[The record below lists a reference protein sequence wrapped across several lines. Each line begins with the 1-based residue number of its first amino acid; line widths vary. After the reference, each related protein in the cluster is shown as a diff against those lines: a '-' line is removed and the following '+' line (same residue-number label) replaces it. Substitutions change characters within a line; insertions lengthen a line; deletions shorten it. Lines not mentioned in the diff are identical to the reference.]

1 MNRPE
6 FIPTISRHGV
16 ATLPQMLERTASQF
30 PRKGIIHISPL
41 DGTEDLQT
49 YAELRDESRAVARL
63 LLAKGWRPGDVCLF
77 VLSDSRAFVTL
88 FWGCQQAG
96 IVPAPLAPLQGN
108 HGDSLEASK
117 IRHVA
122 SMLRRPIL
130 FESRDDKRVRTL
142 QALATEA
149 AVPLLYA
156 DELLVEATLGLHAD
170 QELPA
175 VTETDLVVVQY
186 SSGSTGMPKGV
197 ELTHR
202 NLLANIEAQITF
214 TRAEP
219 DDVLI
224 SWLPYFHDFGLFW
237 SHLSALYHGMKQV
250 RMDPAHF
257 ARRPMLWLE
266 KAQSHCAT
274 LTNTTP
280 TALDHL
286 IANIELK
293 LQRGPLTGLD
303 LSALRAIL
311 IGAEMI
317 NASACR
323 RLVELLGPYGLG
335 DQPFV
340 TGYGLTETTVVATA
354 TPCGTPLLTRH
365 IDRRAM
371 TDDRLA
377 VTAPAG
383 ATDATEFT
391 SVGPGVAFCAV
402 RVVDEHRS
410 ELPPNHIGVIEIA
423 GENVTRGYYLN
434 PEATKEALRDD
445 WLDSGDT
452 GFIDED
458 GHLYITGRAKELIIV
473 NGHNYY
479 PYDLEQIA
487 RRAPDASR
495 ILKHVTICGYWHPGR
510 RRDEIALF
518 YVPARLPEAEIELA
532 LARINARIADY
543 AGFALDRV
551 VELTNRD
558 VPRTSSGKVMRRVLS
573 DRLLAGSYADRPAPS
588 DADARSGRENTA
600 QEPPASP
607 EAIRAALAEL
617 WQAVLKLD
625 GRRFADDDH
634 LFHLGSDSIK
644 AALLQGRLE
653 ELFQLRLESN
663 FPYLRPTFGEQA
675 AYFIGRDRSVVSPA
689 NEMETILRTVVAD
702 TLETKPEE
710 VGVTHPLLR
719 LCDDLQRMTELLS
732 EVRRVFELP
741 PDAAIRGNTIREMAA
756 NLSRQ
761 LELGRPEK
769 QHRPFPLMNFQ
780 ETLYFHLK
788 GFVRNEPS
796 RLSCFIFI
804 DLVLEGEIEPER
816 LAHAF
821 DRAIADHPVLRAII
835 DESGERPHM
844 QVLEHVQPF
853 TLTTVDLRGLTSPEQ
868 EQRLTARGREL
879 NDIRFDVA
887 RWPLFLCELYR
898 VGDHEHRLLFHI
910 DHLLVDGF
918 SFMHLLEAV
927 LVHYDREATG
937 LPARSRSDGALEF
950 RDYVLIERFR
960 QRTLSYERDMAFQ
973 MDVFTDLPPK
983 ATLPFKR
990 DPASIDP
997 VLFDTHYQMLD
1008 ATTIDNLNRIAR
1020 TQGVSL
1026 NSLLLAAW
1034 FKLVNLW
1041 SNQGD
1046 LVINMPVFNREQYFT
1061 GARAVMGSFIDIFP
1075 VRIRTD
1081 FAEPLMAIAR
1091 KVERFTRELMR
1102 SPVSSI
1108 DLSRRLAARDGA
1120 AAASMSNL
1128 IFSNSIGV
1136 YGGEFRQLKGVKVS
1150 RPRFRTGAPGTF
1162 IDLVLYDYEGE
1173 TYINWN
1179 YMRDLMDPGFIETL
1193 ALQFGHLLDDLCAV
1207 DTANALDTPF
1217 TGEGLMLPHQ
1227 RDQLERLV
1235 APPTP
1240 YPSATTIQA
1249 EIEAVVD
1256 TDREALALTFENERI
1271 SYAELD
1277 RRANRV
1283 AHALRGMGTGRNQFV
1298 ALLFSRSS
1306 DMLAAQLGVLKAGAA
1321 YVPIDPEV
1329 PRQRLAYLLRDSG
1342 ARVLLTQTRHLEA
1355 ALEGGEELERV
1366 ILLDKELT
1374 DAKTPVNTEGTTLL
1388 GREFI
1393 NSQPD
1398 SRPEAESGPDDLA
1411 YMIYTSGSTGDP
1423 KGVMIRHRNILNFLH
1438 WVRRYYALGPTDQL
1452 ALVTSYAFDMTL
1464 ASNWAPLMS
1473 GATLHVL
1480 DDDKTRDVETLLRFI
1495 SDKKITLLNVTPSH
1509 FSLLA
1514 SARAYLD
1521 LPPLPMVEDM
1531 RIMLGGETI
1540 RRTDLNLWLE
1550 HYPGHRFINE
1560 YGPTEASV
1568 ASSFFP
1574 IPVNADNR
1582 VELDV
1587 IPIGGPLD
1595 NNHLYIVDGND
1606 RRCLPGVAGELCI
1619 GGVGVAVGYHN
1630 KPERTAKSF
1639 VPDPFAGDGSMMYR
1653 TGDRARLREDG
1664 TVEFL
1669 GREDHQINLR
1679 GYRIEAGEVEA
1690 ALRRHPDVAQA
1701 IVTTR
1706 PDTSGAAQLVA
1717 FCTST
1722 SGSPFQSAALR
1733 EFLGDTLPA
1742 YMVPAHFQHIAAIP
1756 TSASGKADLK
1766 ALPAVTFDSA
1776 PNPGHLAPRDALEQR
1791 LAGIWTELLGDRN
1804 IGIRDT
1810 FWNLGGDSL
1819 KAMRLIVR
1827 YREDGIEGFGLR
1839 EVFAHDTIEKSAAFL
1854 TTKTPSTAE
1863 VPSLLVALAS
1873 PPAATR
1879 RFVLF
1884 PYACGN
1890 ASAFVEL
1897 ARHLPA
1903 DAEILAVSPAEP
1915 SAAPQAVASIAELG
1929 SAVASH
1935 LRMLPELPTVLVGYS
1950 YGGYLAFDTARRLEA
1965 AGAPG
1970 HHLAIVAANPP
1981 GVTTEL
1987 DWIAINDDQTILD
2000 YSRRVYG
2007 FDPDGL
2013 APTER
2018 DAYLALLRQQTLS
2031 MVKYEF
2037 GEALP
2042 ASTPTTILTGEE
2054 EEDEGIREG
2063 ADAWRGIVPH
2073 ARFATLPGRHML
2085 IKSHPQALASRLN
2098 ALATTRLP
2106 G

>member
-6 FIPTISRHGV
+6 PEPSFTRHDV
-16 ATLPQMLERTASQF
+16 AALPQMLERTAYLY
-30 PRKGIIHISPL
+30 PDKAIVHVSPL
-41 DGTEDLQT
+41 DGSEDLQT
-49 YAELRDESRAVARL
+49 YAELQNQSRMVARL
-63 LLAKGWRPGDVCLF
+63 LLAKGWRPGDLCLF

-88 FWGCQQAG
+88 FWGCQLAG

-108 HGDSLEASK
+108 QTDSLEADK

-122 SMLRRPIL
+122 TMLRRPIL
-130 FESRDDKRVRTL
+130 FDSRDDKRANTL
-142 QALATEA
+142 QTLAA
-149 AVPLLYA
+149 GASVPLLYA
-156 DELLVEATLGLHAD
+156 DELLVEASLGLHAD
-170 QELPA
+170 QELPT

-219 DDVLI
+219 GDVLI

-266 KAQSHCAT
+266 KAQAHGAT

-303 LSALRAIL
+303 LSQLRAIL

-317 NASACR
+317 NAAACR
-323 RLVELLGPYGLG
+323 RLIKLLSPYGLG
-335 DQPFV
+335 DQPFI

-354 TPCGTPLLTRH
+354 VPWGTPLTARR

-371 TDDRLA
+371 TDDKLA
-377 VTAPAG
+377 VDARAE
-383 ATDATEFT
+383 AIDATEFT
-391 SVGPGVAFCAV
+391 SVGPAVAFCAV
-402 RVVDEHRS
+402 RVVDERRN
-410 ELPPNHIGVIEIA
+410 ELPPDHIGLIEIA
-423 GENVTRGYYLN
+423 GENVTHGYYRN
-434 PEATKEALRDD
+434 PEETQQALRSG
-445 WLDSGDT
+445 WLDSGDM
-452 GFIDED
+452 GFMDKN

-487 RRAPDASR
+487 LRVPDAER
-495 ILKHVTICGYWHPGR
+495 VLKHVTICGYWHPGR
-510 RRDEIALF
+510 QRDEIALF
-518 YVPARLPEAEIELA
+518 YVPARLPKAEIEQTLA
-532 LARINARIADY
+532 SINTRVADY
-543 AGFALDRV
+543 AGFPLDRV
-551 VELTNRD
+551 VEMANRD
-558 VPRTSSGKVMRRVLS
+558 IPRTSSGKVMRRVLT
-573 DRLLAGSYADRPAPS
+573 DRLLAGSYGDRPPTE
-588 DADARSGRENTA
+588 ADSCSLREDRP

-607 EAIRAALAEL
+607 EAIRAALTEL
-617 WQAVLKLD
+617 WQQVLKLD
-625 GRRFADDDH
+625 GRRFADHDH

-675 AYFIGRDRSVVSPA
+675 TYFINRDRSVIPPA
-689 NEMETILRTVVAD
+689 SEMETILRTVVAD
-702 TLETKPEE
+702 TLEITPEQ

-719 LCDDLQRMTELLS
+719 LCDDFQRMTDLLS
-732 EVRRVFELP
+732 EVRRVFELS
-741 PDAAIRGNTIREMAA
+741 PDAAVNGNTIREMAE
-756 NLSRQ
+756 NLAWQ
-761 LELGRPEK
+761 MELGQPK
-769 QHRPFPLMNFQ
+769 TQHRPFPLMNFQ

-804 DLVLEGEIEPER
+804 DLALEGDIDAER
-816 LAHAF
+816 LARAF
-821 DRAIADHPVLRAII
+821 DHTIAEHPVLRAVI
-835 DESGERPHM
+835 DESTERPHM
-844 QVLEHVQPF
+844 RVLEHVTPF
-853 TLTTVDLRGLTSPEQ
+853 TLATVDLRDFTPQEREQHLT
-868 EQRLTARGREL
+868 TRGCEL

-887 RWPLFLCELYR
+887 CWPLFLCELYR
-898 VGDHEHRLLFHI
+898 VGDHEYRLLFHI

-927 LVHYDREATG
+927 LVHYDREAAG
-937 LPARSRSDGALEF
+937 LPALERKTDTLEF

-960 QRTLSYERDMAFQ
+960 QRTRRYERDMAFQ
-973 MDVFTDLPPK
+973 MDVFSDLPPK

-997 VLFDTHYQMLD
+997 ILFDTHYQML
-1008 ATTIDNLNRIAR
+1008 ATETVDKLNQIAR
-1020 TQGVSL
+1020 SQGVSL

-1041 SNQGD
+1041 SNQND
-1046 LVINMPVFNREQYFT
+1046 LVINMPVFNREQYFA

-1075 VRIRTD
+1075 VRIRTA

-1091 KVERFTRELMR
+1091 KVEHFTRELLR

-1108 DLSRRLAARDGA
+1108 DLSRRLAERDGA

-1136 YGGEFRQLKGVKVS
+1136 YGGEFRQLKGIEVS
-1150 RPRFRTGAPGTF
+1150 RPHFRTGAPGTF

-1179 YMRDLMDPGFIETL
+1179 YIRDLMDPGFIETL
-1193 ALQFGHLLDDLCAV
+1193 AHQFGHLLDDLCAA
-1207 DTANALDTPF
+1207 DAANALETPF
-1217 TGEGLMLPHQ
+1217 TGEGLLLPHH
-1227 RDQLERLV
+1227 RDQLKRLV

-1249 EIEAVVD
+1249 EIEAVAD
-1256 TDREALALTFENERI
+1256 ATGEALALTFEDERV

-1283 AHALRGMGTGRNQFV
+1283 ARALQVMGVGRNQFV
-1298 ALLFSRSS
+1298 ALLFTRSS

-1329 PRQRLAYLLRDSG
+1329 PQQRLSYLLRDSG
-1342 ARVLLTQTRHLEA
+1342 ARILLTQACHLDA
-1355 ALEGGEELERV
+1355 ALEGSGELERI
-1366 ILLDKELT
+1366 ILLDTEVSRA
-1374 DAKTPVNTEGTTLL
+1374 DSPAVEEGTVLL
-1388 GREFI
+1388 GRDFI
-1393 NSQPD
+1393 D
-1398 SRPEAESGPDDLA
+1398 SRPDDRPEAKSGPDDLA
-1411 YMIYTSGSTGDP
+1411 YMIYTSGSTGEP

-1438 WVRRYYALGPTDQL
+1438 WVRRYYALGPADQL
-1452 ALVTSYAFDMTL
+1452 ALVTSYSFDMTL
-1464 ASNWAPLMS
+1464 ASNWASLMS
-1473 GATLHVL
+1473 GATLHIL

-1521 LPPLPMVEDM
+1521 LPPLPMVEKM

-1540 RRTDLNLWLE
+1540 SRTDLNLWLE

-1574 IPVNADNR
+1574 IPVNAENR

-1595 NNHLYIVDGND
+1595 NNRLYIVDGND
-1606 RRCLPGVAGELCI
+1606 LLCLPGVAGELCI
-1619 GGVGVAVGYHN
+1619 GGVGVAAGYHN

-1639 VPDPFAGDGSMMYR
+1639 VRDPFADDGSLMYR

-1664 TVEFL
+1664 NVEFL

-1690 ALRRHPDVAQA
+1690 TLRRHPDVAQT

-1706 PDTSGAAQLVA
+1706 PDTFDAVQLVA
-1717 FCTST
+1717 FYTST
-1722 SGSPFQSAALR
+1722 TGSLIQTAALR
-1733 EFLGDTLPA
+1733 DFLGDTLPA
-1742 YMVPAHFQHIAAIP
+1742 YMVPAHFQHIATIP

-1766 ALPAVTFDSA
+1766 ALPNVVVNST
-1776 PNPGHLAPRDALEQR
+1776 PNSGYQAPRNAMEQR
-1791 LAGIWTELLGDRN
+1791 LASIWTELLGDRS

-1827 YREDGIEGFGLR
+1827 YREEGIEGFGLR

-1854 TTKTPSTAE
+1854 ANTSAAPPVGE
-1863 VPSLLVALAS
+1863 SLMVALAS

-1915 SAAPQAVASIAELG
+1915 SASPLEVPSIAELG
-1929 SAVASH
+1929 DAVASH
-1935 LRMLPELPTVLVGYS
+1935 LCTLPERPTVLVGYS
-1950 YGGYLAFDTARRLEA
+1950 YGGYLAFDTAKRLEA
-1965 AGAPG
+1965 AGTPSR
-1970 HHLAIVAANPP
+1970 HLAIVAANPP

-1987 DWIAINDDQTILD
+1987 DWIAINGDETILD

-2007 FDPDGL
+2007 FDPDDL
-2013 APTER
+2013 TAAER
-2018 DAYLALLRQQTLS
+2018 DGYLTLLRQQTRS
-2031 MVKYEF
+2031 MVEYHFDTPLK
-2037 GEALP
+2037 AT
-2042 ASTPTTILTGEE
+2042 TPTTILTGDE
-2054 EEDEGIREG
+2054 EEDPSIRNG
-2063 ADAWRGIVPH
+2063 AGAWHTVVPH

-2085 IKSHPQALASRLN
+2085 IKSHPQALASLLN
-2098 ALATTRLP
+2098 ALTGNR
-2106 G
+2106 

>member
-6 FIPTISRHGV
+6 SIPTISRHGI
-16 ATLPQMLERTASQF
+16 ATLPQMLERTASLF
-30 PRKGIIHISPL
+30 PDKAIVHISPL
-41 DGTEDLQT
+41 DSSEDLQT
-49 YAELRDESRAVARL
+49 YVELRDESRMVARL
-63 LLAKGWRPGDVCLF
+63 LLAKGWRPGDLCLF

-88 FWGCQQAG
+88 FWGCQLAG
-96 IVPAPLAPLQGN
+96 VVPAPLAPLQSN
-108 HGDSLEASK
+108 QADSLEADK

-122 SMLRRPIL
+122 TMLRRPIL
-130 FESRDDKRVRTL
+130 FDSRDDKRAHAVQT
-142 QALATEA
+142 LATDA
-149 AVPLLYA
+149 SVPLLYA
-156 DELLVEATLGLHAD
+156 DELLVEASLGLHSD

-175 VTETDLVVVQY
+175 VSETDLVVVQY

-266 KAQSHCAT
+266 KAQAHGAT

-303 LSALRAIL
+303 LSRLRAIL

-317 NASACR
+317 NAAACR
-323 RLVELLGPYGLG
+323 RLVELLAPYGLG

-340 TGYGLTETTVVATA
+340 TGYGLTETTVVSTA
-354 TPCGTPLLTRH
+354 VPWGTPLTTRRV
-365 IDRRAM
+365 DRRAM
-371 TDDRLA
+371 TDDKLA
-377 VTAPAG
+377 VDAPAE
-383 ATDATEFT
+383 AIDATEFA
-391 SVGPGVAFCAV
+391 SVGPAVAFCAV
-402 RVVDEHRS
+402 RVVDEQRN
-410 ELPPNHIGVIEIA
+410 ELPPDHIGLIEIA
-423 GENVTRGYYLN
+423 GENVTHGYYRN
-434 PEATKEALRDD
+434 PEATQQALRSG
-445 WLDSGDT
+445 WLDSGDM
-452 GFIDED
+452 GFMDRN

-487 RRAPDASR
+487 LRVPDVER
-495 ILKHVTICGYWHPGR
+495 VLKHVTICGYWHPVR
-510 RRDEIALF
+510 QRDEIALF
-518 YVPARLPEAEIELA
+518 YVPARLPEAEIEQSLA
-532 LARINARIADY
+532 NINTRIADY
-543 AGFALDRV
+543 AGFPLDRV
-551 VELTNRD
+551 VELANRD
-558 VPRTSSGKVMRRVLS
+558 IPRTSSGKVMHRVLT
-573 DRLLAGSYADRPAPS
+573 DRLLAVSYGDRPAPTE
-588 DADARSGRENTA
+588 ADPRSGREYA
-600 QEPPASP
+600 SQEQPASP
-607 EAIRAALAEL
+607 ETIRAALTEL
-617 WQAVLKLD
+617 WQQVLKLD
-625 GRRFADDDH
+625 GRSFADHDH

-653 ELFQLRLESN
+653 ELFRLRLESN

-675 AYFIGRDRSVVSPA
+675 AYFVNRDRSVIPPSS
-689 NEMETILRTVVAD
+689 EMETILRTVVAD
-702 TLETKPEE
+702 TLEMTPEQ

-719 LCDDLQRMTELLS
+719 LCDNLQRMTELLS

-741 PDAAIRGNTIREMAA
+741 TDAAVGGNTIREMAA
-756 NLSRQ
+756 DLARQ
-761 LELGRPEK
+761 LELGQPET

-780 ETLYFHLK
+780 ETLYFHLM

-804 DLVLEGEIEPER
+804 DLALEGDVEAEM
-816 LAHAF
+816 LARAF
-821 DRAIADHPVLRAII
+821 DRTIAEHPVLRAII
-835 DESGERPHM
+835 DDSGERPHM
-844 QVLEHVQPF
+844 RVLERVQPF
-853 TLTTVDLRGLTSPEQ
+853 TITAVDLRSLAPREQ
-868 EQRLTARGREL
+868 EQRLATRGREI

-887 RWPLFLCELYR
+887 RWPLFLCELYHI
-898 VGDHEHRLLFHI
+898 GDHKYRLLFHV

-927 LVHYDREATG
+927 LVHYDHEAAG
-937 LPARSRSDGALEF
+937 LPPLKRQASALVF
-950 RDYVLIERFR
+950 RDHVLIERFR
-960 QRTLSYERDMAFQ
+960 QRTRSYERDMAFQ
-973 MDVFTDLPPK
+973 MGVFSNLPPK

-997 VLFDTHYQMLD
+997 VLFDTHYQMLAAD
-1008 ATTIDNLNRIAR
+1008 TVGTLNRIAR
-1020 TQGVSL
+1020 SHGVSL

-1041 SNQGD
+1041 SNQND
-1046 LVINMPVFNREQYFT
+1046 LIINMPVFNREQYFA

-1075 VRIRTD
+1075 VRIRTA

-1091 KVERFTRELMR
+1091 KVEHFTRELLR

-1108 DLSRRLAARDGA
+1108 DLSRRLAERDGA

-1136 YGGEFRQLKGVKVS
+1136 YGGEFRQLKGIKVS
-1150 RPRFRTGAPGTF
+1150 RPHFRTGAPGTF

-1179 YMRDLMDPGFIETL
+1179 YIRDLMDPGFIETL
-1193 ALQFGHLLDDLCAV
+1193 AHQFGHLLEDLCAA
-1207 DTANALDTPF
+1207 DAANALETPF
-1217 TGEGLMLPHQ
+1217 TGERLLLPHH
-1227 RDQLERLV
+1227 RDQIELLV

-1249 EIEAVVD
+1249 EIDAVAD
-1256 TDREALALTFENERI
+1256 ADGEALALTFEDERV

-1277 RRANRV
+1277 CRANRV
-1283 AHALRGMGTGRNQFV
+1283 AHALRGLGAGRNQFV
-1298 ALLFSRSS
+1298 ALLFTRSS
-1306 DMLAAQLGVLKAGAA
+1306 DVLAAQLGVLKAGAA

-1329 PRQRLAYLLRDSG
+1329 PRQRLNYLLRDSG
-1342 ARVLLTQTRHLEA
+1342 ARILLTQARHLDA
-1355 ALEGGEELERV
+1355 ALEGGGEVERI
-1366 ILLDKELT
+1366 ILLDTEVT
-1374 DAKTPVNTEGTTLL
+1374 QAETSANEEGPVLL
-1388 GREFI
+1388 GRDFI
-1393 NSQPD
+1393 DSQPD
-1398 SRPEAESGPDDLA
+1398 SRPETESGPDDLA
-1411 YMIYTSGSTGDP
+1411 YMIYTSGSTGEP
-1423 KGVMIRHRNILNFLH
+1423 KGVMVRHRNILNFLH
-1438 WVRRYYALGPTDQL
+1438 WVRRYYSLGPADQL
-1452 ALVTSYAFDMTL
+1452 ALVTSYSFDMTL
-1464 ASNWAPLMS
+1464 ASNWASLMS
-1473 GATLHVL
+1473 GATLHIL

-1531 RIMLGGETI
+1531 RIMLGGESI
-1540 RRTDLNLWLE
+1540 SRTDLNLWLE

-1595 NNHLYIVDGND
+1595 NNRLYIVDSND
-1606 RRCLPGVAGELCI
+1606 RLCLPGVAGELCI
-1619 GGVGVAVGYHN
+1619 GGVGVAAGYHN

-1639 VPDPFAGDGSMMYR
+1639 VPDPFAADGSLMYR

-1664 TVEFL
+1664 NVEFL

-1690 ALRRHPDVAQA
+1690 TLRRHPDVAQT

-1706 PDTSGAAQLVA
+1706 PDTFGAAQLVA
-1717 FCTST
+1717 FYTSI
-1722 SGSPFQSAALR
+1722 SGLPVETVALR
-1733 EFLGDTLPA
+1733 DFLGDTLPA
-1742 YMVPAHFQHIAAIP
+1742 YMVPAHFQHIATIP
-1756 TSASGKADLK
+1756 TTASGKADLK
-1766 ALPAVTFDSA
+1766 ALPAVVFDSA
-1776 PNPGHLAPRDALEQR
+1776 PNPGYLAPRNAMEQR
-1791 LAGIWTELLGDRN
+1791 LASIWTELLGDRG
-1804 IGIRDT
+1804 IGIRDA

-1827 YREDGIEGFGLR
+1827 YREEGIEGFGLR

-1854 TTKTPSTAE
+1854 ANTSASTP
-1863 VPSLLVALAS
+1863 VNQSLVMALAS
-1873 PPAATR
+1873 PSVASR

-1897 ARHLPA
+1897 ARHLPP

-1915 SAAPQAVASIAELG
+1915 SASPLAVASIAELG
-1929 SAVASH
+1929 SAVADH
-1935 LRMLPELPTVLVGYS
+1935 LRTLPERPTVLVGYS
-1950 YGGYLAFDTARRLEA
+1950 YGGYLAFDTAKRLEA
-1965 AGAPG
+1965 AGTPSR
-1970 HHLAIVAANPP
+1970 HLAIVAANPP

-1987 DWIAINDDQTILD
+1987 DWIAINGDQTILD

-2013 APTER
+2013 TAAER
-2018 DAYLALLRQQTLS
+2018 DGYLALLREQTRS
-2031 MVKYEF
+2031 MVEYNF
-2037 GEALP
+2037 DLP
-2042 ASTPTTILTGEE
+2042 LATTTPTTILTGDD
-2054 EEDEGIREG
+2054 EEDAGIRNG
-2063 ADAWRGIVPH
+2063 ADAWRTVAPH

-2085 IKSHPQALASRLN
+2085 IKSHPQALASQLI
-2098 ALATTRLP
+2098 ALSDDGP
-2106 G
+2106 SG